1 MSMQNKPYLETLHS
15 MKATYE
21 SQIQKL
27 KEDKKVGLVCDK
39 QYNAQLSIWKKR
51 IKQYERTIIYESML
65 C

>member
-1 MSMQNKPYLETLHS
+1 MQNKPYLETLHS